1 MVTARCVIENPCC
14 RHQNGGNCQFLIQ
27 VKLAGI
33 VLFGWLKKKLK
44 MIMSETRRKH
54 YETFWIFGM
63 VDDSGLIVELIG
75 IFR

>member
-1 MVTARCVIENPCC
+1 MV
-14 RHQNGGNCQFLIQ
+14 
-27 VKLAGI
+27 KK
-33 VLFGWLKKKLK
+33 KKKLK

-75 IFR
+75 IIR